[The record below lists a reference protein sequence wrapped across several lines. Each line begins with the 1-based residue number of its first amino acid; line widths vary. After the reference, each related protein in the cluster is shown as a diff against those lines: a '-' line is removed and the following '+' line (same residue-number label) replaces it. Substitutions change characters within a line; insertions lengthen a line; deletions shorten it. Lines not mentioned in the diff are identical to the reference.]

1 MKKINWA
8 IFCVFVMGMG
18 LGFSSCDSKNE
29 PSKDEVVS
37 AVRDYWKTQ
46 SNVDT
51 VKDFKILNTDKKMLK
66 HNGYDWEATIYHGQ
80 TEFTVTRHCYPKKD
94 QPSEIKFTPECISDE
109 QYAASEKG
117 QPYKVNGWAV
127 PNVDFKKFDKEHPLT
142 TYTLS
147 KQVVTCFYGKNN
159 DVGSWFCE
167 QPKDF

>member
-80 TEFTVTRHCYPKKD
+80 TEFTVTRQARSSLPLNASATSSMQRPKKD
-94 QPSEIKFTPECISDE
+94 SPTK
-109 QYAASEKG
+109 
-117 QPYKVNGWAV
+117 
-127 PNVDFKKFDKEHPLT
+127 
-142 TYTLS
+142 
-147 KQVVTCFYGKNN
+147 
-159 DVGSWFCE
+159 
-167 QPKDF
+167 